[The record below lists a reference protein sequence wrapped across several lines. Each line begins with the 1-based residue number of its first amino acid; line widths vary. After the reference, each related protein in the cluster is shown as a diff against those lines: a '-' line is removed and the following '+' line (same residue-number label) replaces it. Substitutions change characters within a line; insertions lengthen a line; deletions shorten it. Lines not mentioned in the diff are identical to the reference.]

1 MSEIKLEKDSLIV
14 SETDEK
20 GILIYANEEFCK
32 ISGYTKDELIGQDNN
47 IVRHPDMPKETSL
60 ELWNAIQ
67 AGEIWNGI
75 VKNKTKNGD
84 FYWLNATAYASKD
97 AKGNRRYISIRVKP
111 TDSEIKNA
119 IALFN
124 LSE

>member
-1 MSEIKLEKDSLIV
+1 MSEIKLKKDTLIV

-60 ELWNAIQ
+60 ELWNAIKD
-67 AGEIWNGI
+67 GGVWNGI
-75 VKNKTKNGD
+75 IKNKTKNGD
-84 FYWLNATAYASKD
+84 FYWLNTTAYSSID
-97 AKGNRRYISIRVKP
+97 ANGNKRYIAIRIKP
-111 TDSEIKNA
+111 TDDEVKNA
-119 IALFN
+119 IATFG

>member
-111 TDSEIKNA
+111 TDSEIKKA
-119 IALFN
+119 IALYN